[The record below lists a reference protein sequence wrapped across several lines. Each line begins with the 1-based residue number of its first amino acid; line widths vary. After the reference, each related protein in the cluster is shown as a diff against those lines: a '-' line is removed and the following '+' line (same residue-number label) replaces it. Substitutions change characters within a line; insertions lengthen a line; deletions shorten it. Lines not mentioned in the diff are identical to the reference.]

1 MKKVEAKRTASRTM
15 YYVDGKRA
23 SLKAATQAEEYNHST
38 IVNSLLDAYEKAQ
51 DVESVA
57 VKNDDFNPR
66 ANAGVFV
73 ITIFAEF
80 AWQTVPAPRGRETD
94 SDVLKVN
101 RGYKNLADA
110 INAAR
115 YVKKHLGRDFYNS
128 GYRFTGALILK
139 DFECYWQVLYRE
151 GKVITRINAK
161 CHEETKEWLIF

>member
-1 MKKVEAKRTASRTM
+1 MKKVEAKRTASRMT

-57 VKNDDFNPR
+57 VKNDGFNPR

-80 AWQTVPAPRGRETD
+80 AWLAVPAPRGSATD
-94 SDVLKVN
+94 ADVFKIK
-101 RGYKNLADA
+101 RGYKKLADA

-115 YVKKHLGRDFYNS
+115 YVQKILGRDFYNR
-128 GYRFTGALILK
+128 GERFAGALVLK

-151 GKVITRINAK
+151 GKEITRISDK
-161 CHEETKEWLIF
+161 CREETKEWLIF

>member
-80 AWQTVPAPRGRETD
+80 AWQTVPAPRGHETD
-94 SDVLKVN
+94 TDVFKIN
-101 RGYKNLADA
+101 RGYKKLDDA
-110 INAAR
+110 INAIK
-115 YVKKHLGRDFYNS
+115 YVKRNLGRDFYKR
-128 GYRFTGALILK
+128 GQQFAGALVLK
-139 DFECYWQVLYRE
+139 DFECWWQVLYRE
-151 GKVITRINAK
+151 GKEITRINAK
-161 CHEETKEWLIF
+161 CHEIIA